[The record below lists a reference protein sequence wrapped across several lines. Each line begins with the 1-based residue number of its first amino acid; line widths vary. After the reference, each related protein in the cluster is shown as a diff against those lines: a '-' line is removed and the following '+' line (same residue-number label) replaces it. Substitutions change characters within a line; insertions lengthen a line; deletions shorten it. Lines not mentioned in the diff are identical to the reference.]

1 MFYGNYY
8 FNNDISNWELDSIEN
23 LSGTFADSKFNVNIG
38 KRKKYIKPE
47 TNTRDLFTYN
57 HGYSF
62 DKKKYFSNNMK

>member
-23 LSGTFADSKFNVNIG
+23 LSGIFADSKFNVNIG
-38 KRKKYIKPE
+38 KWKKYIKPE
-47 TNTRDLFTYN
+47 TNTRDMFTYN

-62 DKKKYFSNNMK
+62 DKKKIFSNNMK